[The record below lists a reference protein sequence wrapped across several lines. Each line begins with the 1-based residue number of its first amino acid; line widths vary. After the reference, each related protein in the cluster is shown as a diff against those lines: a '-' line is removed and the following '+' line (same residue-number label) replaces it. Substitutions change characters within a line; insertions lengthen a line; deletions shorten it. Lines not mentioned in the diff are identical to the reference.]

1 MSIREDFQQNGFI
14 DGINVLPMDKTE
26 YYTKKCEAFINSY
39 RFHPS
44 FSEWTYYRTELV
56 LKWIAELASEES
68 LLDVIEELIGPDI
81 LLWNAFLPVKPPLSD
96 AYFGWHQDATYWPVT
111 PTEQIVSAWV
121 ALSQVNQLSGGMQMV
136 RGSHLLG
143 ALPHETTY
151 DDSSML
157 KRGQQITTTIDED
170 EVFGIDLKP
179 GQASIHHTLTLH
191 CSGPNRSDEWR
202 LGVGLNYASSEV
214 GPIPGY
220 EDSAMPL
227 RGKVENSKFKFTEPP
242 QSDLDSAALK
252 NFEEVLRRQSKR
264 YSDIQNN

>member
-14 DGINVLPMDKTE
+14 YGINVLPKDRIE
-26 YYTKKCEAFINSY
+26 YYTKKCEAFIDSY

-56 LKWIAELASEES
+56 LKWVAELASEES
-68 LLDVIEELIGPDI
+68 LLDVIEELIDPDI
-81 LLWNAFLPVKPPLSD
+81 LLWNAFLPVKPPHSD
-96 AYFGWHQDATYWPVT
+96 AYFGWHQDATYWPVR
-111 PTEQIVSAWV
+111 PTEQIASAWV
-121 ALSQVNQLSGGMQMV
+121 ALSPVNQLSGGMQMV

-227 RGKVENSKFKFTEPP
+227 RGKVKNSKFKFTEPP

>member
-1 MSIREDFQQNGFI
+1 M
-14 DGINVLPMDKTE
+14 
-26 YYTKKCEAFINSY
+26 
-39 RFHPS
+39 
-44 FSEWTYYRTELV
+44 
-56 LKWIAELASEES
+56 
-68 LLDVIEELIGPDI
+68 
-81 LLWNAFLPVKPPLSD
+81 LWNAFLPVKPPHSD
-96 AYFGWHQDATYWPVT
+96 AYFGWHQDATYWPVR
-111 PTEQIVSAWV
+111 PTEQIASAWV
-121 ALSQVNQLSGGMQMV
+121 ALSPVNQLSGGMQMV

-252 NFEEVLRRQSKR
+252 NFEEVLQRQSKR